1 MATALEQIAKLKA
14 DFETKVKQI
23 QAAEELALNRE
34 IAKLNKGGRA
44 SETRMKILLGAYL
57 FEKMGQNPDYKAKV
71 ITGLH
76 GYLKRDDDRLLF
88 GLEPLPKEPKEQKTK
103 TAPATNGY

>member
-1 MATALEQIAKLKA
+1 MATTAEQIATLKA
-14 DFETKVKQI
+14 EFEKKVKQI

-57 FEKMGQNPDYKAKV
+57 FEKMGQNPDYKSKV
-71 ITGLH
+71 IAGLQ

-88 GLEPLPKEPKEQKTK
+88 GIEPLPKESKERKSR

>member
-1 MATALEQIAKLKA
+1 MATSLEQIAKLKA

-44 SETRMKILLGAYL
+44 TETRMKILLGAYL

-71 ITGLH
+71 ITGLQ
-76 GYLKRDDDRLLF
+76 GYLKRDDDRAMF
-88 GLEPLPKEPKEQKTK
+88 GLEPLPKEQKPR
-103 TAPATNGY
+103 TARSAIVPSL

>member
-34 IAKLNKGGRA
+34 ITKLNKGGRA
-44 SETRMKILLGAYL
+44 SETRMKILLGSYL
-57 FEKMGQNPDYKAKV
+57 FQKMGESQDYKARV
-71 ITGLH
+71 LTGLQ
-76 GYLKRDDDRLLF
+76 GYLKRDDDRALF
-88 GLEPLPKEPKEQKTK
+88 GLLPMPAKASSADAALPKL
-103 TAPATNGY
+103 